1 MANLLYRI
9 WLMVFF
15 KTKLNS
21 IIFSTYFEFD
31 VLCDWTFRLRRSI
44 KSRFG
49 EFRILV
55 NIKWLVN
62 RGLWSVTCTYRCGF
76 IQGPFIYI
84 SMCRAPKV
92 QAKCSLPPAQ
102 VIVGGLVERQFFLK
116 NGLPRPLFVFSF
128 FSNNLQN
135 KIFRLHQHADHLIT
149 SVERHLALT

>member
-62 RGLWSVTCTYRCGF
+62 RGLWSVTCTFRCGF
-76 IQGPFIYI
+76 IQGPFIHI
-84 SMCRAPKV
+84 GMCRAPNV
-92 QAKCSLPPAQ
+92 QAKCSLPTCPSNSRGVSRKAS
-102 VIVGGLVERQFFLK
+102 FLK
-116 NGLPRPLFVFSF
+116 KIGLPRPLFVLFVLF
-128 FSNNLQN
+128 KKF
-135 KIFRLHQHADHLIT
+135 T
-149 SVERHLALT
+149 E